1 MDFYTAKAQL
11 EEAERKRDL
20 RFDEERKERVAAG
33 SATMIDKLIDKTYPR
48 YKGVYWTAHR
58 IARDT
63 YKGWYYRKAKSHVQR
78 ALRGYGNTDLW
89 NLDSYLD
96 GWLPLALR
104 ELARIHVGYPSV
116 VYDHYGTELYKLDWE
131 ITEEDSERCST
142 IWEQTLERMALG
154 FDAHRVLTEHSWS
167 MNTEAE
173 NELRRIFKEGMLLLM
188 HNFDALWD

>member
-1 MDFYTAKAQL
+1 MDFYAAKAQL
-11 EEAERKRDL
+11 EEAERKRNL
-20 RFDEERKERVAAG
+20 RFDKERKERLAAG
-33 SATMIDKLIDKTYPR
+33 TGNMIDKLIEKTRPR
-48 YKGVYWTAHR
+48 YKDVYWTAHR

-63 YKGWYYRKAKSHVQR
+63 YKGWYYRKAKSRVQ
-78 ALRGYGNTDLW
+78 
-89 NLDSYLD
+89 LD